1 MSLKKFFKSGI
12 IQEQPKLTNWVSL
25 MSRIEEALDF
35 RITIIA
41 ALVLVALSAGFWW
54 RARTGRAKLVRSG
67 ELVDLGKLK
76 ATRSGKPVTSFGKKA
91 TLLQFSTEVCSI
103 CVQTAKY
110 FKELESRNPD
120 LAHIEVDLTDRMD
133 LAAHFNVMQTPTT
146 LILDPNGKV
155 QARIGGAPKLNV
167 IQQELE
173 KLEIK

>member
-1 MSLKKFFKSGI
+1 LEIGHNPTGNQVDNSG
-12 IQEQPKLTNWVSL
+12 PKTT
-25 MSRIEEALDF
+25 RIEEALDF
-35 RITIIA
+35 RIAIIA
-41 ALVLVALSAGFWW
+41 ALVMVALSAGFWW

-67 ELVDLGKLK
+67 EIVDLGKLK
-76 ATRSGKPVTSFGKKA
+76 ATRDGKPVTSFGKKA

-110 FKELESRNPD
+110 FKELESKNAD
-120 LAHIEVDLTDRMD
+120 LTHIEVDLTDRME

-146 LILDPNGKV
+146 LILDPTGKV
-155 QARIGGAPKLNV
+155 QARIGGAPKTNV